1 MSDAADIGDEGAKDF
16 VREVIRED
24 IAAGRTQTVV
34 TRFPPEPN
42 GYLHIGHAKS
52 MCLNFGVAEEFGGR
66 CHLRFDDTNPTKE
79 EHEYIESIQE
89 DVRWLGF
96 DWGEH
101 LYFASGHFDTL
112 YDWAVHLIREGKA
125 YVDDLSPD
133 QIRDYRGTLT
143 EPGRNSPY
151 RDRPVAENLDLFAR
165 MRSGEFQEGERVL
178 RAKIDMSSGNINMR
192 DPVLYRILHADH
204 PRTGSQWCI
213 YPTYDFAHGQS
224 DAIEGVTHSLCTLE
238 FADHRPLYDWL
249 IDNLPVPYVPR
260 QYEFSRLNLT
270 HTVLSKRRL
279 IQLVEEGHVTGWDDP
294 RMPTLRGLR
303 RRGYPA
309 PAIRDFA
316 QRVGVTKSDNVI
328 EVQLLDHCARELLNK
343 RAERRM
349 CVLRPLKVVI
359 ENYPEGETEELEAVN
374 NPEDDG
380 AGKRMV
386 PFSREL
392 YIEREDFMED
402 PPRKFFRLGPG
413 REVRLRY
420 AYFITCTD
428 VIKDDAGEVVEL
440 RCTYDPATRGGDA
453 PDGRKVKG
461 TLHWV
466 SALHA
471 VAGEVRLYDHLFTE
485 PEPTMGDGFLDGLN
499 PASLEV
505 LEGCKL
511 EPSLAEL
518 AVDAALQFERQGYFI
533 RDPDSTSDLL
543 VYNRSVGLRDS
554 WAKIVAKGQ
563 TNA

>member
-1 MSDAADIGDEGAKDF
+1 M
-16 VREVIRED
+16 
-24 IAAGRTQTVV
+24 
-34 TRFPPEPN
+34 
-42 GYLHIGHAKS
+42 
-52 MCLNFGVAEEFGGR
+52 
-66 CHLRFDDTNPTKE
+66 
-79 EHEYIESIQE
+79 
-89 DVRWLGF
+89 
-96 DWGEH
+96 
-101 LYFASGHFDTL
+101 
-112 YDWAVHLIREGKA
+112 HLIREGKA

-249 IDNLPVPYVPR
+249 IENLPVPYVPR

-374 NPEDDG
+374 NPENDG